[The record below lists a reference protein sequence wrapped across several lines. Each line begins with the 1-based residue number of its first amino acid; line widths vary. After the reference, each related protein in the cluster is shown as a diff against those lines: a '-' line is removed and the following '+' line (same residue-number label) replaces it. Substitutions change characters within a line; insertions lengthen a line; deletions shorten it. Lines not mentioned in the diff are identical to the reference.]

1 MKPRRPQIGTR
12 RHQTGSDPSPPKS
25 RSLALLT
32 AAKDHHPMP
41 RFSASPT
48 RKFLI
53 ASALALGAARSAVI
67 GLSLAGAPAHAQIT
81 VFDTCNSSP
90 KLPPAARTT
99 EQITKQVRSH
109 QPDARTP
116 PNHPTNTHRKHYT

>member
-53 ASALALGAARSAVI
+53 ASALAIGAAGSAVI

-81 VFDTCNSSP
+81 VFDPSNYSQNLLT
-90 KLPPAARTT
+90 AARTL
-99 EQITKQVRSH
+99 EQITNQVRSL
-109 QPDARTP
+109 QKD
-116 PNHPTNTHRKHYT
+116 RKSTRLNSSH

>member
-32 AAKDHHPMP
+32 AAKDHHPIP

-53 ASALALGAARSAVI
+53 ASALALGSAGSAVI
-67 GLSLAGAPAHAQIT
+67 GLSLAVAPAHAPIT
-81 VFDTCNSSP
+81 LFDPSTYSQN
-90 KLPPAARTT
+90 LPPPAPTP
-99 EQITKQVRSH
+99 EQIT
-109 QPDARTP
+109 
-116 PNHPTNTHRKHYT
+116 NPT